1 MNQKNDGK
9 SKTSSD
15 RLVDGAL
22 EILLCS
28 YKLVREGLK
37 TKYYKFSENIYL
49 MLSLAALSIITI
61 YKDQHL
67 QLVRLIPIS
76 IFQEPLAKLL
86 DNIGFIWLSILVVL
100 AIFIFTSMC
109 AGLRTYKLHR
119 KYQRA
124 LDHLSLTTGLG
135 HSPKVVNVDADN
147 DQRTIIRVDSTGIG
161 QERYKTKLD
170 DLRCAAGQVVESV
183 DYWKPDNRYIEISLA
198 KKLLEHHANYVDL
211 VEHLKRPY
219 SFIVGKS
226 MQGVITENLED
237 VPHYAIAGSTNG
249 GKSVAFKNIILG
261 LLESS
266 KRIQMYIFDFKKVEV
281 NEFKEL
287 SNVTLVK
294 EEQVAAQMLEE
305 FVKEMNERYKKLE
318 AMNAKKID
326 PERDDL
332 DRIVIAIDEAFDLL
346 GKVPRNDPKYKN
358 VETARKCLS
367 ELSRKARA
375 AGIHLIFAT
384 QKVDKNSIDTQ
395 IQENLEGRLSFRMNT
410 IENSVRLLQNNMSY
424 YLPSIPGRAIWKKGA
439 NYTEVQCPFISDEE
453 LVQRINV
460 LKNNQ
465 GSNEVKM
472 IDVVQP
478 QEKSSEQLSEY
489 SQGNA
494 I

>member
-1 MNQKNDGK
+1 
-9 SKTSSD
+9 
-15 RLVDGAL
+15 
-22 EILLCS
+22 
-28 YKLVREGLK
+28 
-37 TKYYKFSENIYL
+37 
-49 MLSLAALSIITI
+49 MLSFAAICIITI

-67 QLVRLIPIS
+67 QLVRLIP
-76 IFQEPLAKLL
+76 FAVFHEPLAKLL
-86 DNIGFIWLSILVVL
+86 DNIGFIWLSILVVFG
-100 AIFIFTSMC
+100 IFIFSSMC

-124 LDHLSLTTGLG
+124 LDHLNFKTGLG
-135 HSPKVVNVDADN
+135 YSPKVVSVDADN

-161 QERYKTKLD
+161 QERYKSKLD

-183 DYWKPDNRYIEISLA
+183 DYWKPDNRQIEISLA
-198 KKLLEHHANYVDL
+198 KKLLEHHVNYVDL

-219 SFIVGKS
+219 SFLVGKS
-226 MQGVITENLED
+226 MQGVVTENLED

-266 KRIQMYIFDFKKVEV
+266 KRIQVYIFDFKKVEA

-305 FVKEMNERYKKLE
+305 FIKEMNERYKMLE
-318 AMNAKKID
+318 AINAKKID
-326 PERDDL
+326 PERDNL

-346 GKVPRNDPKYKN
+346 GKVPRNDTKYKY
-358 VETARKCLS
+358 VETARKCLG

-424 YLPSIPGRAIWKKGA
+424 YLPSVPGRAIWKKGA
-439 NYTEVQCPFISDEE
+439 NYTEVQCPFISDAE
-453 LVQRINV
+453 LVQRIAV
-460 LKNNQ
+460 LKNRNSSTVQKKINPSVANQ
-465 GSNEVKM
+465 
-472 IDVVQP
+472 Q
-478 QEKSSEQLSEY
+478 SSQKLNKLI
-489 SQGNA
+489 GKNTR
-494 I
+494 